1 MSPLDLLDLLGGT
14 LIRGELILAA
24 AFLGVWLL
32 RRQSA
37 ASRYAVWAAAF
48 AGLTLLPA
56 LTLALPVLEPPA
68 LGRGESPARQMV
80 AGRRAATETM
90 ATAQASAE
98 AAHSLAVRSGA
109 ERMRSVAN
117 SMTGPAAEA
126 SMDRPIGPL
135 TAIRRDWTR
144 LGKPDWSGL
153 GKLAGPP
160 ARGAAPW
167 ILGLWLAGALFV
179 LARLARDIRRIA
191 EVASRAATL
200 RRGPL
205 ADRLREVAADLGV
218 GRPVRI
224 AISRELAVPV
234 TWGFRRPVV
243 LLPAAARRW
252 DAERQRVVLRHELA
266 HIRRGDYA
274 GHLLIELACALHWPN
289 PFAWRAAHRARL
301 EQEQACDDRVVA
313 LGTGP
318 IDYAQQLLDIARAFV
333 SPAVPERGALAMA
346 AAATLPERMRSI
358 LDVGLDH
365 RPAGRRTLLAV
376 AGAAMLVGMPTAALH
391 PWTVGPR
398 EADLIALLGSMDPVV
413 RRDAVWSLAVR
424 GSSGARAALVGR
436 LHDLDPSTR
445 GVAAWGLGKLGNRAA
460 LAPLVAAL
468 RDDDAHVREMAVL
481 ALGDLRDP
489 RAVPAL
495 APLAADPEHGVRAVM
510 TVALREIR
518 GEPAAEALARL
529 VQNDPDAHTRVMAA
543 SALGRFESRGRR
555 AALEAALADPAAEV
569 RATAASTLETIGSR
583 ASVPR
588 LLTALAFERDTEAR
602 DAFIHALGASADPA
616 AVDGLVRV
624 LADTVPQLRESAAH
638 MLGML
643 GDERAVEPLIAATRD
658 PDHEVRLTAVW
669 ALDALEQHR

>member
-14 LIRGELILAA
+14 LVRGGLILAV

-32 RRQSA
+32 RRRSA
-37 ASRYAVWAAAF
+37 AGRYAVWTAAF
-48 AGLTLLPA
+48 VGLTLLPA
-56 LTLALPVLEPPA
+56 LTLTLPVLEPSTR
-68 LGRGESPARQMV
+68 GRGQQMAADRRPDAR
-80 AGRRAATETM
+80 TM
-90 ATAQASAE
+90 AMARASAGT
-98 AAHSLAVRSGA
+98 AHSLALRSGT
-109 ERMRSVAN
+109 ERMRSVA
-117 SMTGPAAEA
+117 SGMTGPARA
-126 SMDRPIGPL
+126 SSVDRQTGPL
-135 TAIRRDWTR
+135 VASAARR
-144 LGKPDWSGL
+144 
-153 GKLAGPP
+153 
-160 ARGAAPW
+160 AAPW
-167 ILGLWLAGALFV
+167 LLGLWLAGVLFV
-179 LARLARDIRRIA
+179 LARLVRDIRRIA
-191 EVASRAATL
+191 QVASRAATV

-205 ADRLREVAADLGV
+205 ADLLREVAADLGL
-218 GRPVRI
+218 RQPVRI

-266 HIRRGDYA
+266 HVRRGDYA

-289 PFAWRAAHRARL
+289 PFAWRAAHRTRL

-318 IDYAQQLLDIARAFV
+318 IDYAQQLLDIARAVV
-333 SPAVPERGALAMA
+333 SPGVPERGALAMA

-365 RPAGRRTLLAV
+365 RPASRRTLLAV

-391 PWTVGPR
+391 PWSVGPR

-424 GSSGARAALVGR
+424 GPSGARAALVGR

-445 GVAAWGLGKLGNRAA
+445 GLAAWGLGKLGDRAA

-529 VQNDPDAHTRVMAA
+529 VRNDPDAHTRVMAA
-543 SALGRFESRGRR
+543 TALGRFESRGRR
-555 AALEAALADPAAEV
+555 ATLEAALADPAAEV
-569 RATAASTLETIGSR
+569 RATAAWTLQTIGSR

-588 LLTALAFERDTEAR
+588 LLAALAAEPDVEAR
-602 DAFIHALGASADPA
+602 DAFIHALGVSEDPA
-616 AVDGLVRV
+616 AADGLVRA

-643 GDERAVEPLIAATRD
+643 GDERAVEPLIATTRD

-669 ALDALEQHR
+669 ALDALEQSR

>member
-14 LIRGELILAA
+14 LVRGGLILAV
-24 AFLGVWLL
+24 AFLGVCLL
-32 RRQSA
+32 RRRSA
-37 ASRYAVWAAAF
+37 AGRYAVWTAAF

-56 LTLALPVLEPPA
+56 LTLVLPVLEPPTFS
-68 LGRGESPARQMV
+68 GPPGPEGPMV
-80 AGRRAATETM
+80 AGQRPAAETTAM
-90 ATAQASAE
+90 ARGSAE
-98 AAHSLAVRSGA
+98 AAHSPAARSGA
-109 ERMRSVAN
+109 ERMRSIAN
-117 SMTGPAAEA
+117 GMTGPAAEP
-126 SMDRPIGPL
+126 SMDRP
-135 TAIRRDWTR
+135 TRSVAANSHDWSR
-144 LGKPDWSGL
+144 LGE
-153 GKLAGPP
+153 LAGPA
-160 ARGAAPW
+160 ARRAAPW
-167 ILGLWLAGALFV
+167 LLGLWLAGALIV
-179 LARLARDIRRIA
+179 LARLARDVRRIA
-191 EVASRAATL
+191 RVANRAATL

-205 ADRLREVAADLGV
+205 AELLREVAADLHV
-218 GRPVRI
+218 GQPVRI

-243 LLPAAARRW
+243 LLPTAARQW

-289 PFAWRAAHRARL
+289 PLAWRAAHRARL

-333 SPAVPERGALAMA
+333 SPGVPERGALAMA
-346 AAATLPERMRSI
+346 TAATLPERMRSI

-365 RPAGRRTLLAV
+365 RPAGRRTLLTV
-376 AGAAMLVGMPTAALH
+376 AGAAMLVGVPTAALR
-391 PWTVGPR
+391 PWSVGPR
-398 EADLIALLGSMDPVV
+398 EADLIAQLGSMDPVV
-413 RRDAVWSLAVR
+413 RREAVWSLASR
-424 GSSGARAALVGR
+424 GSTGARRALIGR
-436 LHDLDPSTR
+436 LHDLDPATR
-445 GVAAWGLGKLGNRAA
+445 GVAAWGLGKLGDRAA

-468 RDDDAHVREMAVL
+468 RDDDAYVREMAVL

-495 APLAADPEHGVRAVM
+495 APLASDPEHGVRAVM

-529 VQNDPDAHTRVMAA
+529 VRSDPDAHTRVMALT
-543 SALGRFESRGRR
+543 ALGRFESRVRLETLET
-555 AALEAALADPAAEV
+555 ALMDSAPEV
-569 RATAASTLETIGSR
+569 RATAAWTLQTIGSR

-588 LLTALAFERDTEAR
+588 LLAALAAEGNVEAR
-602 DAFIHALGASADPA
+602 DALIHALGASGDPA
-616 AVDGLVRV
+616 AVDGLVRA
-624 LADTVPQLRESAAH
+624 LADTVPQLRESAAQV
-638 MLGML
+638 LGVL

-669 ALDALEQHR
+669 ALDALEQNR

>member
-1 MSPLDLLDLLGGT
+1 MSPFDLLDLLGGT
-14 LIRGELILAA
+14 LVRGGLILAT

-32 RRQSA
+32 RRRSA
-37 ASRYAVWAAAF
+37 AGRYAVWTAAF
-48 AGLTLLPA
+48 AGLALLPA
-56 LTLALPVLEPPA
+56 LTLMLPVLEPPT
-68 LGRGESPARQMV
+68 LGRAEHMV
-80 AGRRAATETM
+80 AGPRPAAETM
-90 ATAQASAE
+90 AMAPASTE
-98 AAHSLAVRSGA
+98 AAHSPVARFGA
-109 ERMRSVAN
+109 ERMRSLANGMTSRAVA
-117 SMTGPAAEA
+117 P
-126 SMDRPIGPL
+126 SMDRPTGPL
-135 TAIRRDWTR
+135 A
-144 LGKPDWSGL
+144 
-153 GKLAGPP
+153 AGPL
-160 ARGAAPW
+160 ARRAAPW
-167 ILGLWLAGALFV
+167 LLGLWLSGALFV

-191 EVASRAATL
+191 QVAGRAATL

-205 ADRLREVAADLGV
+205 ANLLREVAADV
-218 GRPVRI
+218 GIRRTVVI

-234 TWGFRRPVV
+234 TWGIRRPVV

-266 HIRRGDYA
+266 HIRRGDYT

-391 PWTVGPR
+391 PWSVGPR
-398 EADLIALLGSMDPVV
+398 EADLMASLDSMDPVV

-424 GSSGARAALVGR
+424 GSSGARAALVER
-436 LHDLDPSTR
+436 LHDVDPSTR
-445 GVAAWGLGKLGNRAA
+445 GVAAWGLGKLGDRAA
-460 LAPLVAAL
+460 VAPLLAAL

-510 TVALREIR
+510 TVALRQIR

-529 VQNDPDAHTRVMAA
+529 VKNDPDAHTRVMAA
-543 SALGRFESRGRR
+543 TALGRFESRGRM

-569 RATAASTLETIGSR
+569 RATAAWTIETIGSR

-588 LLTALAFERDTEAR
+588 LLAALASERDIEAS
-602 DAFIHALGASADPA
+602 DAFIHALGASKEPA
-616 AVDGLVRV
+616 AVDGLVRA

-669 ALDALEQHR
+669 ALDALEQNR

>member
-14 LIRGELILAA
+14 LVRGGLILAV

-32 RRQSA
+32 RRRSA
-37 ASRYAVWAAAF
+37 AGRYAVWTAAF

-56 LTLALPVLEPPA
+56 LTLILPVLETPT
-68 LGRGESPARQMV
+68 LGRAERPAERMV
-80 AGRRAATETM
+80 AGRRPSAETM
-90 ATAQASAE
+90 AMARGSAD
-98 AAHSLAVRSGA
+98 AAHSLALRSGA

-117 SMTGPAAEA
+117 GMTVPAGAP
-126 SMDRPIGPL
+126 SMDRPTNPFATINLHWP
-135 TAIRRDWTR
+135 
-144 LGKPDWSGL
+144 SL
-153 GKLAGPP
+153 GKLDWSRLGEMAGPP
-160 ARGAAPW
+160 ARRAAPW
-167 ILGLWLAGALFV
+167 LLGLWLAGALFV
-179 LARLARDIRRIA
+179 LARLARDIRRIGQ
-191 EVASRAATL
+191 VASRAATL
-200 RRGPL
+200 RRGPM
-205 ADRLREVAADLGV
+205 ADLLREVATDLGV
-218 GRPVRI
+218 RQPVRI

-243 LLPAAARRW
+243 LLPAVARRW
-252 DAERQRVVLRHELA
+252 DTERQRVVLRHELA
-266 HIRRGDYA
+266 HVRRGDYA

-333 SPAVPERGALAMA
+333 SPGVPEPGALAMA

-365 RPAGRRTLLAV
+365 RPASRRTLLAV
-376 AGAAMLVGMPTAALH
+376 AGAAVLVGMPTAALH

-413 RRDAVWSLAVR
+413 RRDAVWSLVVR

-445 GVAAWGLGKLGNRAA
+445 GVAAWGLGKLGDRAA
-460 LAPLVAAL
+460 LEPLVAVL

-529 VQNDPDAHTRVMAA
+529 VRNDPDAHTRVMAA
-543 SALGRFESRGRR
+543 SALGRFESNGRR
-555 AALEAALADPAAEV
+555 AALEAALADPAADV
-569 RATAASTLETIGSR
+569 RATAAWTLQTIGSR

-588 LLTALAFERDTEAR
+588 LLAALAAEDDIEAR
-602 DAFIHALGASADPA
+602 DAFIHALGASEDPA
-616 AVDGLVRV
+616 AVDGLVRA

-643 GDERAVEPLIAATRD
+643 GDERAVEPLITATRD

-669 ALDALEQHR
+669 ALDALEQSR

>member
-1 MSPLDLLDLLGGT
+1 MSPLGLLDLLAGT
-14 LIRGELILAA
+14 LVRGSLILAL
-24 AFLGVWLL
+24 AFLGVRLL
-32 RRQSA
+32 RRRSA
-37 ASRYAVWAAAF
+37 AGRYAVWAAAF

-56 LTLALPVLEPPA
+56 LTLALPVLEPPV
-68 LGRGESPARQMV
+68 LGGGERPAGQMA
-80 AGRRAATETM
+80 AGRRPAAET
-90 ATAQASAE
+90 TAMPHASAE
-98 AAHSLAVRSGA
+98 AAHSLALRFGG
-109 ERMRSVAN
+109 ERMRSAGN
-117 SMTGPAAEA
+117 GMTGPADA
-126 SMDRPIGPL
+126 SSADRQTAPL
-135 TAIRRDWTR
+135 AAIRPEWSRF
-144 LGKPDWSGL
+144 GKPDWSRL
-153 GKLAGPP
+153 GKIVGPP
-160 ARGAAPW
+160 ARHAAPW
-167 ILGLWLAGALFV
+167 LLSLWLAGALFV
-179 LARLARDIRRIA
+179 LARLTWDIRRIA
-191 EVASRAATL
+191 RVASRAATL

-205 ADRLREVAADLGV
+205 ADLMRQVAADLGV
-218 GRPVRI
+218 RQPVRI

-243 LLPAAARRW
+243 LLPAGARHW
-252 DAERQRVVLRHELA
+252 DVERRCVVLRHELA

-301 EQEQACDDRVVA
+301 EQEQACDDRVLA

-333 SPAVPERGALAMA
+333 SPGVPERGALAMA

-391 PWTVGPR
+391 PWSLGPR
-398 EADLIALLGSMDPVV
+398 EAELIAHLDSTDPVV

-424 GSSGARAALVGR
+424 GSSGARAALVER

-445 GVAAWGLGKLGNRAA
+445 GVAAWGLGKLGDRAA
-460 LAPLVAAL
+460 LAPLLAAL

-529 VQNDPDAHTRVMAA
+529 VRNDPDAHTRVMAVT
-543 SALGRFESRGRR
+543 ALGRFESRGRLV
-555 AALEAALADPAAEV
+555 ALEAALADSAPEV
-569 RATAASTLETIGSR
+569 RATAAWTLATTGSR

-588 LLTALAFERDTEAR
+588 LLAALTAESDVEAR
-602 DAFIHALGASADPA
+602 DAIIHALGASEDPA
-616 AVDGLVRV
+616 AVDGLVRA
-624 LADTVPQLRESAAH
+624 LGDSVPQLRESAAH
-638 MLGML
+638 VLGML
-643 GDERAVEPLIAATRD
+643 DDERAVEPLIAATRD

-669 ALDALEQHR
+669 ALDALEKNR

>member
-1 MSPLDLLDLLGGT
+1 MNPLDLLDLLVGT
-14 LIRGELILAA
+14 LVRGGLILAV
-24 AFLGVWLL
+24 AFLGAWLL
-32 RRQSA
+32 RRRSA
-37 ASRYAVWAAAF
+37 AGRYAVWGAAF
-48 AGLTLLPA
+48 AGLILLPA
-56 LTLALPVLEPPA
+56 LTLALPVLEPPT
-68 LGRGESPARQMV
+68 LGRAERPVGQMV
-80 AGRRAATETM
+80 AGPRLAAETM
-90 ATAQASAE
+90 AIAHGSAE
-98 AAHSLAVRSGA
+98 TAHSLAVRSGA
-109 ERMRSVAN
+109 ERMRSVA
-117 SMTGPAAEA
+117 SGMTGPAAEP
-126 SMDRPIGPL
+126 SMDRQPGPL
-135 TAIRRDWTR
+135 GAMSPDWSR
-144 LGKPDWSGL
+144 LGKL
-153 GKLAGPP
+153 VGPP
-160 ARGAAPW
+160 AHRAAPW
-167 ILGLWLAGALFV
+167 LLGLWLAGALFV

-191 EVASRAATL
+191 QVASRAATL

-205 ADRLREVAADLGV
+205 TDLLREVTADLGV
-218 GRPVRI
+218 RRPVRI

-274 GHLLIELACALHWPN
+274 GHLLIEVACALHWPN

-333 SPAVPERGALAMA
+333 SPSVPERGALAMA

-365 RPAGRRTLLAV
+365 RPAGRRTLLTV
-376 AGAAMLVGMPTAALH
+376 AGAAMLVAMPTAALH
-391 PWTVGPR
+391 PWSAGPR
-398 EADLIALLGSMDPVV
+398 EAELIARLGSMDPMV

-424 GSSGARAALVGR
+424 GSSGARAALAER

-445 GVAAWGLGKLGNRAA
+445 GMAAWGLGKLGDRAA

-510 TVALREIR
+510 TVALRGIR

-529 VQNDPDAHTRVMAA
+529 VQNDPDAHTRVMAVT
-543 SALGRFESRGRR
+543 ALGRFESRGRM
-555 AALEAALADPAAEV
+555 AALEAALADPAPEV
-569 RATAASTLETIGSR
+569 RATAAWTLETIGSR

-588 LLTALAFERDTEAR
+588 LLAALASEGDTEAR
-602 DAFIHALGASADPA
+602 DAFIHALGASEDPA
-616 AVDGLVRV
+616 AVDGLVRA

-669 ALDALEQHR
+669 ALDALEQNR

>member
-1 MSPLDLLDLLGGT
+1 MSPLELLDLLGGT
-14 LIRGELILAA
+14 LVRGGLILAV
-24 AFLGVWLL
+24 AFLGGWLL
-32 RRQSA
+32 RRRSA
-37 ASRYAVWAAAF
+37 AGRYAVWTAAF
-48 AGLTLLPA
+48 AGLALLPA
-56 LTLALPVLEPPA
+56 LTLMLPVLEPPR
-68 LGRGESPARQMV
+68 LGRGEQMA
-80 AGRRAATETM
+80 AGRRPAAETM
-90 ATAQASAE
+90 AV
-98 AAHSLAVRSGA
+98 AVHSGA
-109 ERMRSVAN
+109 ERMRSVGGG
-117 SMTGPAAEA
+117 MTGSA
-126 SMDRPIGPL
+126 SAPLVNRHTRPMVAISPDRPH
-135 TAIRRDWTR
+135 
-144 LGKPDWSGL
+144 LGKPDWSNLGSLDWPRL

-160 ARGAAPW
+160 ARRAAPW
-167 ILGLWLAGALFV
+167 LLGLWLAGALFV

-191 EVASRAATL
+191 QVASRAATL

-205 ADRLREVAADLGV
+205 ADLLREVAADMGV
-218 GRPVRI
+218 ARPVRI

-234 TWGFRRPVV
+234 TWGLRRPVV

-289 PFAWRAAHRARL
+289 PFVWRAAYRARL

-333 SPAVPERGALAMA
+333 SPGVPERGALAMA

-391 PWTVGPR
+391 PWSVGPR
-398 EADLIALLGSMDPVV
+398 EADLIALLGSTDPVV

-445 GVAAWGLGKLGNRAA
+445 GVAAWGLGKLGDRAA
-460 LAPLVAAL
+460 VAPLLAAL
-468 RDDDAHVREMAVL
+468 RDKDAHVREMTVL

-529 VQNDPDAHTRVMAA
+529 VRNDPDAHTRVMAA
-543 SALGRFESRGRR
+543 SALGRFESGGRR

-569 RATAASTLETIGSR
+569 RATAAWTIETIGSR

-588 LLTALAFERDTEAR
+588 LLAGLASERDTEAR
-602 DAFIHALGASADPA
+602 DAFIHALGASEDPA
-616 AVDGLVRV
+616 AVDGLVRA

-669 ALDALEQHR
+669 ALDALEQSR

>member
-1 MSPLDLLDLLGGT
+1 MQSSTSDMTPRGTSSVGDRRGHAGG
-14 LIRGELILAA
+14 
-24 AFLGVWLL
+24 GVG
-32 RRQSA
+32 A
-37 ASRYAVWAAAF
+37 
-48 AGLTLLPA
+48 
-56 LTLALPVLEPPA
+56 ALPGVGQTIRPLA
-68 LGRGESPARQMV
+68 
-80 AGRRAATETM
+80 RRAA
-90 ATAQASAE
+90 
-98 AAHSLAVRSGA
+98 
-109 ERMRSVAN
+109 
-117 SMTGPAAEA
+117 
-126 SMDRPIGPL
+126 
-135 TAIRRDWTR
+135 
-144 LGKPDWSGL
+144 
-153 GKLAGPP
+153 
-160 ARGAAPW
+160 PW
-167 ILGLWLAGALFV
+167 ALGLWVAGALLV
-179 LARLARDIRRIA
+179 LARLARDVRRIA
-191 EVASRAATL
+191 RVTRRATTI

-205 ADRLREVAADLGV
+205 AELAREVAADFGV
-218 GRPVRI
+218 RQSVRI

-234 TWGFRRPVV
+234 SWGFRRPVV

-252 DAERQRVVLRHELA
+252 DAERRRVVLRHELA
-266 HIRRGDYA
+266 HVRRGDYA
-274 GHLLIELACALHWPN
+274 GHLLIELACAIHWPN

-301 EQEQACDDRVVA
+301 EQEQACDDRVLA

-318 IDYAQQLLDIARAFV
+318 IDYAQQLLDIARTFV
-333 SPAVPERGALAMA
+333 SLGAPERGALAMA
-346 AAATLPERMRSI
+346 AAATLPERMRAI

-391 PWTVGPR
+391 PWSVGPR
-398 EADLIALLGSMDPVV
+398 EAELTMLMGSMDPVV
-413 RRDAVWSLAVR
+413 RREAVWSLAVR
-424 GSSGARAALVGR
+424 GSSGARAALVER

-445 GVAAWGLGKLGNRAA
+445 GVAAWGLGKLGDRAA

-529 VQNDPDAHTRVMAA
+529 VRNDPDAHTRVMAVT
-543 SALGRFESRGRR
+543 ALGRFESRGRMTV
-555 AALEAALADPAAEV
+555 LEAALTDSAPEV
-569 RATAASTLETIGSR
+569 RATAAWTLETIGSR
-583 ASVPR
+583 ALVPR
-588 LLTALAFERDTEAR
+588 LLAALAAESDVEAR
-602 DAFIHALGASADPA
+602 DAFIHALGASEDPV
-616 AVDGLVRV
+616 AVDGLVRA

-669 ALDALEQHR
+669 ALDALEQAR

>member
-1 MSPLDLLDLLGGT
+1 
-14 LIRGELILAA
+14 
-24 AFLGVWLL
+24 
-32 RRQSA
+32 
-37 ASRYAVWAAAF
+37 VWAAAF
-48 AGLTLLPA
+48 AGLVLLPA
-56 LTLALPVLEPPA
+56 LTLALPVLETPTLSRRPA
-68 LGRGESPARQMV
+68 
-80 AGRRAATETM
+80 AGTM
-90 ATAQASAE
+90 AMTRASDE
-98 AAHSLAVRSGA
+98 ATHSLALRSGA
-109 ERMRSVAN
+109 ARMRSVAG
-117 SMTGPAAEA
+117 MTAPAAGPSA
-126 SMDRPIGPL
+126 GPSMDQSIGPSD
-135 TAIRRDWTR
+135 AIRQ
-144 LGKPDWSGL
+144 GWSHL
-153 GKLAGPP
+153 GKLDWFRVAGMAGPI
-160 ARGAAPW
+160 RRAAPW
-167 ILGLWLAGALFV
+167 LLGLWLAGALFV

-191 EVASRAATL
+191 EVARRAVTL

-205 ADRLREVAADLGV
+205 ANLLREVASDLGV
-218 GRPVRI
+218 RQPVRI

-266 HIRRGDYA
+266 HVRRGDYA

-333 SPAVPERGALAMA
+333 SPGVAERGALAMA

-365 RPAGRRTLLAV
+365 RPASRRTLLAV
-376 AGAAMLVGMPTAALH
+376 AGAAILVGIPTAALH

-413 RRDAVWSLAVR
+413 RREAVWSLAGGGAR
-424 GSSGARAALVGR
+424 GARAALVGR

-445 GVAAWGLGKLGNRAA
+445 GVAAWGLGKLGDRAA
-460 LAPLVAAL
+460 LVPLVAAL

-529 VQNDPDAHTRVMAA
+529 VRNDPDPHTRLMAA

-555 AALEAALADPAAEV
+555 TALEAALADPAAEV
-569 RATAASTLETIGSR
+569 RATAAWTLKTIGSR

-588 LLTALAFERDTEAR
+588 LLAALAAESDVEAR
-602 DAFIHALGASADPA
+602 DAFIHALGAAEDPA
-616 AVDGLVRV
+616 AVDGLVQA
-624 LADTVPQLRESAAH
+624 LADTVPELRESAAH

-669 ALDALEQHR
+669 ALDALEQNR

>member
-1 MSPLDLLDLLGGT
+1 MSPLDLVDLLGGT
-14 LIRGELILAA
+14 LVRGGLILGA

-32 RRQSA
+32 RRRSA
-37 ASRYAVWAAAF
+37 AGRYAVWIAAF
-48 AGLTLLPA
+48 AGLALLPA
-56 LTLALPVLEPPA
+56 LTLMLPVLEPPT
-68 LGRGESPARQMV
+68 LGRAEQLV
-80 AGRRAATETM
+80 AGPRAAAETM
-90 ATAQASAE
+90 VMAHASAE
-98 AAHSLAVRSGA
+98 SAHSLAVRSGA
-109 ERMRSVAN
+109 DRMRSAAN
-117 SMTGPAAEA
+117 GMTGPAVAP
-126 SMDRPIGPL
+126 SMG
-135 TAIRRDWTR
+135 
-144 LGKPDWSGL
+144 PDWSRVGQI
-153 GKLAGPP
+153 AGPL
-160 ARGAAPW
+160 ARRAAPW
-167 ILGLWLAGALFV
+167 LLGLWLAGALVV
-179 LARLARDIRRIA
+179 LARLARDIRR
-191 EVASRAATL
+191 VAQVGRRAAAL

-205 ADRLREVAADLGV
+205 ADLLREVAADMGIR
-218 GRPVRI
+218 RPVAI

-234 TWGFRRPVV
+234 TWGIRRPMV

-252 DAERQRVVLRHELA
+252 NAERQRVVLRHELA

-289 PFAWRAAHRARL
+289 PFAWRAAYRARL

-391 PWTVGPR
+391 PWNVGPR
-398 EADLIALLGSMDPVV
+398 EADLIASLGSMDPVV

-436 LHDLDPSTR
+436 LHDLDPATR
-445 GVAAWGLGKLGNRAA
+445 GVAAWGLGKLGDRAA
-460 LAPLVAAL
+460 VAPLLAAL

-529 VQNDPDAHTRVMAA
+529 VKNDPDAHTRVMAA
-543 SALGRFESRGRR
+543 TALGRFESRGRM

-569 RATAASTLETIGSR
+569 RATAAWTIETIGSR
-583 ASVPR
+583 AAVPR
-588 LLTALAFERDTEAR
+588 LLAALAFERDTEAR
-602 DAFIHALGASADPA
+602 DALIHALGASKDPA
-616 AVDGLVRV
+616 AVDGLVRA

-669 ALDALEQHR
+669 ALDALEQNR